1 VKGRKHKIY
10 CFGHILATKKVVA
23 RIQGLHLES
32 RVDEIDRKKP
42 PRGGFLSIKRLWGSQ
57 LARNIS
63 ILFTCPGLHF
73 RRPLPIFTWTSVR
86 LLFTQWHRGI
96 MLCKQKRALQSKLD
110 KAHGSIQ
117 GSNTRKLDDMKTSPE
132 IVDHMIFIVPR
143 SIQYIQ
149 SHANVHG
156 TSTKKCRRDS
166 SVFGG
171 RFEYSKRDTVSR
183 WEQSL
188 SVGWTRTR
196 IQNSVYCCCVCMPS
210 LFVCLVEES
219 QDLATG
225 RLPTSLSRKQ
235 PMSVLC
241 CSIFY
246 KYVALSFTVM
256 CHRIHPPLKYDLRA

>member
-1 VKGRKHKIY
+1 MAQYKEVTQENWMTWKLPLR
-10 CFGHILATKKVVA
+10 
-23 RIQGLHLES
+23 
-32 RVDEIDRKKP
+32 
-42 PRGGFLSIKRLWGSQ
+42 LSITWFHRPEVKTIYSIPCECPRDEHEEVQTWL
-57 LARNIS
+57 IS
-63 ILFTCPGLHF
+63 FW
-73 RRPLPIFTWTSVR
+73 RPL
-86 LLFTQWHRGI
+86 
-96 MLCKQKRALQSKLD
+96 
-110 KAHGSIQ
+110 
-117 GSNTRKLDDMKTSPE
+117 
-132 IVDHMIFIVPR
+132 
-143 SIQYIQ
+143 
-149 SHANVHG
+149 
-156 TSTKKCRRDS
+156 
-166 SVFGG
+166 
-171 RFEYSKRDTVSR
+171 FEYSKRDTVSR